1 MEQIRRLSVPRSLTL
16 LSTPA
21 FARARPLFELWRNAR
36 GELTEEVHRAV
47 RFSGL
52 ARRMV
57 LVRNPAGGARLITQ
71 HFGAGIMTIRPCET
85 LLTIEEDFYQ
95 HHPDRDYSA

>member
-21 FARARPLFELWRNAR
+21 FARARPLFELWHNAR
-36 GELTEEVHRAV
+36 VDLTEEVHRAV

-52 ARRMV
+52 ARRLV
-57 LVRNPAGGARLITQ
+57 LVLTPAVGARLITQ